1 MAGDIRYQI
10 MINDEVDDQLTGE
23 LADIEVT
30 EAVRGETTFKIRF
43 AIDLCNTDAELLNDP
58 RLVPGQDIRLAVLAT
73 VDNVTT
79 VLVQG
84 VITDR
89 KSELKE
95 GGPGSS
101 LEVAGKDRR
110 ILMGRNSDQRGPLN
124 GTVALIVLPIL
135 SRYNFIP
142 DIEQGDSALY
152 SDETK
157 SLNQTHSDLE
167 LVTKLA
173 AEHGYEFWVDAEL
186 AGPAIVETAHFRS
199 SPPRDKGAPPSA
211 PIQLVAPDDPTLL
224 KMNTGQASGAQRS
237 TMITFSSQRAS
248 EVPNASGSVSRINPD
263 SGDVEH
269 TQVDGASLDPLGQ
282 KPPAQTNNRPI
293 VTPGDAQDAQR
304 KQDAA
309 LIDASWVIK
318 ANAETT
324 VHALGA
330 LIRPHQIVTVQGT
343 GSVDD
348 GTYFVWSVT
357 HHIDPADHKMTC
369 ELRRNAVG
377 AS

>member
-1 MAGDIRYQI
+1 MAGTGDVRYQI
-10 MINDEVDDQLTGE
+10 MINDRVDDQLTGE

-30 EAVRGETTFKIRF
+30 EAVRGETTFRIRF
-43 AIDLCNTDAELLNDP
+43 AIDLCATDAELLNDP

-73 VDNVTT
+73 FDNVTT

-89 KSELKE
+89 KTEVKE

-124 GTVALIVLPIL
+124 GTVALIVLPIFG
-135 SRYNFIP
+135 RYNFVP
-142 DIEQGDSALY
+142 DIEQGDSELY

-157 SLNQTHSDLE
+157 SLNQAHSDLE

-173 AEHGYEFWVDAEL
+173 ADHGYEFWIDAQL
-186 AGPAIVETAHFRS
+186 AGPTIVETAHFRS
-199 SPPRDKGAPPSA
+199 SPPRNKGAPPSL
-211 PIQLVAPDDPTLL
+211 PIQLVAPPDPTLL
-224 KMNTGQASGAQRS
+224 KMNSGDGRS
-237 TMITFSSQRAS
+237 TMLHFSSQRAS

-263 SGDVEH
+263 SGDLEH
-269 TQVDGASLDPLGQ
+269 TSVDKPSQDPLGQ
-282 KPPAQTNNRPI
+282 APPAQTNNRPI
-293 VTPGDAQDAQR
+293 VTPGNAQDAQR

-324 VHALGA
+324 AHALGG
-330 LIRPHQIVTVQGT
+330 LIRPHQVVNVQGT

-377 AS
+377 ATS